1 MTKDNKEIEI
11 VFAPGSFDDFEGTQE
26 ELDTMVEEIQA
37 MAKSGELFEKAKPV
51 NIDEMEI
58 EDMVRLAG
66 ALGIDID
73 SLGNEFIEYKETNKI
88 LQ

>member
-11 VFAPGSFDDFEGTQE
+11 VFAPGSLDDFEGTQE
-26 ELDTMVEEIQA
+26 ELDAMVEEIQA

>member
-37 MAKSGELFEKAKPV
+37 MAKSGELFDKARPV

>member
-1 MTKDNKEIEI
+1 MNEDNKEIEI
-11 VFAPGSFDDFEGTQE
+11 VFAPGSFDNFEGTQE
-26 ELDTMVEEIQA
+26 ELDSLVKEIET

-73 SLGNEFIEYKETNKI
+73 SLGDEFIEYKETNKI